1 MFDTIGALKDTMFH
15 IAIYLFLWRI
25 LSELIDIKECLKRK
39 DSDVNDNR

>member
-1 MFDTIGALKDTMFH
+1 MFDTIGGLSDMMFH

-39 DSDVNDNR
+39 ESDANDD